1 MAGRRHTLG
10 MLALVVVAAGLVA
23 QAIRPALI
31 PPGGEPQGPQVEVA
45 MPAQVR
51 EILVRRC
58 YACHSDA
65 PQLVWWD
72 HIAPMQWVV
81 ASDVQRARAVL
92 NFSELGDKPVAEQR
106 AEMYESVN
114 QIALGAMP
122 MKLYLIGHPHAG
134 VTAEELGV
142 LKAWLAPFAAVL
154 KPAQGLRL
162 DRGLKPP
169 STPKE
174 EEAGAGGDAAGEV
187 KHVEAPA
194 GPSPNGV
201 PFLPGFADWK
211 VVSTTDRGDN
221 HTLRIIT
228 GNELAIKAIA
238 AHELPSWP
246 EGAAFA
252 KITFQAA
259 DDGHGH
265 IVPGKFVQV
274 EFMEKHRVQYAGTGG
289 WGFARFK
296 GAELKPYG
304 SGPHFD
310 NECLG
315 CHEPVKDNDYV
326 FSLPLPRSGGGR

>member
-1 MAGRRHTLG
+1 MADTRRTLG
-10 MLALVVVAAGLVA
+10 GLALVVVALGVA
-23 QAIRPALI
+23 VQAVRPSLGKPA
-31 PPGGEPQGPQVEVA
+31 GPQVEVA
-45 MPAQVR
+45 VPADVK

-58 YACHSDA
+58 YACHSDE
-65 PQLVWWD
+65 PRLSWWD
-72 HIAPMQWVV
+72 HVAPVQWVV
-81 ASDVQRARAVL
+81 ASDVKQARALL
-92 NFSELGDKPVAEQR
+92 NFSELGTKPKAVQQAEL
-106 AEMYESVN
+106 YESVN

-122 MKLYLIGHPHAG
+122 LPLYLKGHPG
-134 VTAEELGV
+134 SEVTAEEL
-142 LKAWLAPFAAVL
+142 AVL
-154 KPAQGLRL
+154 KKYLVPF
-162 DRGLKPP
+162 KPGVGP
-169 STPKE
+169 SGV
-174 EEAGAGGDAAGEV
+174 AADAVV
-187 KHVEAPA
+187 KHLTEAA

-201 PFLPGFADWK
+201 PFLPGYADWK

-228 GNELAIKAIA
+228 GNDLAMKAIE
-238 AHELPSWP
+238 AHQLPSWP

-289 WGFARFK
+289 WGYARFK

-304 SGPHFD
+304 TGPHFE

-315 CHEPVKDNDYV
+315 CHEPVRGNDYV
-326 FSLPLPRSGGGR
+326 YSLPLPRGGGAR